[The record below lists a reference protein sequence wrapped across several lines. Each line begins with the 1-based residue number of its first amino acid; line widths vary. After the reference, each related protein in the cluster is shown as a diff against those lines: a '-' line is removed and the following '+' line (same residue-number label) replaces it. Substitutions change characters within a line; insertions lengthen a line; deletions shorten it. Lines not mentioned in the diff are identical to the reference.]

1 MVFIIIGTQLK
12 LEDGSDGYINQT
24 GRVSVNQYGIWGRIC
39 PSTWDDVDAD
49 IVCKQLGHRGRY
61 LLTSMI
67 SGEGFVLVH
76 WMMLMLILCVNS

>member
-1 MVFIIIGTQLK
+1 MVFITGTQLK
-12 LEDGSDGYINQT
+12 LENGSDGYINQT

-61 LLTSMI
+61 LLTSTV
-67 SGEGFVLVH
+67 SGGESVLVH
-76 WMMLMLILCVNS
+76 EMMLMLILCVNS